1 MKDKRPEGLSG
12 EPADG
17 PAETDGTA
25 ETDSPI
31 SIVDEHT
38 AVLTIDRNLCARY
51 VLGETTDDDGPKLD
65 ALLGNLCMV
74 LRDLTGSKVH

>member
-1 MKDKRPEGLSG
+1 MKDKRPEDLSR
-12 EPADG
+12 EQADSPAD
-17 PAETDGTA
+17 ADVMA
-25 ETDSPI
+25 KTDSPI
-31 SIVDEHT
+31 NIVDEHT

-51 VLGETTDDDGPKLD
+51 GLGETTDDDGPKLD